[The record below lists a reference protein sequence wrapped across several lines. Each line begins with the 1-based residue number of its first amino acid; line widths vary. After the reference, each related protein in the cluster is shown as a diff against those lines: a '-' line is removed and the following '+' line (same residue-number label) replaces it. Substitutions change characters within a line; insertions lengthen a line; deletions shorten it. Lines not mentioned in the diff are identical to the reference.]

1 MGFFFFWRLGVNL
14 KTIDQRVFSATP
26 RFRASA
32 SHGPTANQKSD
43 VRAPHTVMPTSNT
56 AQSKGVNPNN
66 LPSLITCV
74 IAGYS
79 SLDPD

>member
-1 MGFFFFWRLGVNL
+1 LWRPSVNL
-14 KTIDQRVFSATP
+14 KTVAQRGFSATP
-26 RFRASA
+26 GFRS
-32 SHGPTANQKSD
+32 SGQTYLSPGPTANQKSD
-43 VRAPHTVMPTSNT
+43 VSAPHNVIPVNNT
-56 AQSKGVNPNN
+56 AQSKGVNPNS